1 MKTVNYEIVQG
12 DTFILTVV
20 YKDDLGEP
28 INLSG
33 YSATFIVK
41 DVPGGNVT
49 CTTATIGNGIVRTAS
64 EGKLVITISS
74 TETKKFTV
82 PKAYYQLQIDSGSEK
97 TTLGNGWFEVTKG
110 SI

>member
-20 YKDDLGEP
+20 YKDDTGTVIDLT
-28 INLSG
+28 G

-41 DVPGGNVT
+41 DVPGGEIT
-49 CTTATIGNGIVRTAS
+49 CTTATIGNGIVATPLQ
-64 EGKLVITISS
+64 GKLVVTLSA

-82 PKAYYQLQIDSGSEK
+82 PKAYYQFQIDSGTEK
-97 TTLGNGWFEVTKG
+97 PL
-110 SI
+110 

>member
-12 DTFILTVV
+12 DTFILTVT

-28 INLSG
+28 IDLTG

-49 CTTATIGNGIVRTAS
+49 CTTATIGSGIAVVPL
-64 EGKLVITISS
+64 EGKLTITISA

-82 PKAYYQLQIDSGSEK
+82 PKAYYQFQIDSGTEK
-97 TTLGNGWFEVTKG
+97 TTLGTGWFEVTKG